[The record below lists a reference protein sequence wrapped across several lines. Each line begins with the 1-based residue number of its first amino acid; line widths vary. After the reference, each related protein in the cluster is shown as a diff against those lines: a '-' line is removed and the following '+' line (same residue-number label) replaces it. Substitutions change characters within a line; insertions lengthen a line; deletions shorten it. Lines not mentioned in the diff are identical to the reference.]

1 MQRRRSAF
9 SNSQVTQQIA
19 VVSRRDPR
27 LGIEKLVEHLY
38 TTAYFAPSP
47 TPSWHAVPY
56 LHTRLK
62 GASTR
67 FGR

>member
-1 MQRRRSAF
+1 
-9 SNSQVTQQIA
+9 VTQQIA

-62 GASTR
+62 DASTR